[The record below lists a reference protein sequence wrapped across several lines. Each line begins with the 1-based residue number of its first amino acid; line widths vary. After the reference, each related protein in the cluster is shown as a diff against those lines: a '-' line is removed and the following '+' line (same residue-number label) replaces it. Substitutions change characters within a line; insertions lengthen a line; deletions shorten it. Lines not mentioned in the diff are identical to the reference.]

1 MGPIEVIL
9 ALVALAAAG
18 GLVYALSVLGK
29 ARAQAATAQ
38 AELAA
43 MRAERDS
50 VRADLG
56 RLSGELEASRRDE
69 QLRADQ
75 LTATKVELA
84 ARDQELRAEKTA
96 RAEDEEQHV
105 RALQEQREAA
115 DRSREELERRL
126 AQAHAQ
132 LEEKFKALASDAL
145 RRSADDLLK
154 LADERFKQQQ
164 QAHASE
170 MSKGKIAVEALVK
183 PIEETLKRT
192 DEKLAEIEKARLS
205 QHASLAEQIGHATRA
220 SELLRNE
227 ASKLTK
233 ALSKPE
239 VRGRYGEIQLRRVAE
254 LAGMTNYCDF
264 AEQST
269 LFDADGNI
277 QRPDLEVRL
286 PNGRVIAV
294 DAKTNTQAYMEAVDA
309 TAPEAQSAAL
319 DRFAKHVAE
328 QTQALGNKKYWAN
341 YDASPEF
348 VVMFVPGDQF
358 VDAALSRRP
367 DLLDIAAQKGVILA
381 SPSTLIGLLRAVAVG
396 WREKK
401 VQDQAREL
409 FDLGR
414 ELHERVSNFYSH
426 ARRVGKNL
434 DQAVGS
440 FNDMVGSFES
450 RVTPTLRKFEDAG
463 VKSAKELEPPPEV
476 VTRVRSLMPE
486 GKPLPEIEERSS

>member
-1 MGPIEVIL
+1 MSAIEVVL
-9 ALVALAAAG
+9 ALVALSLAAGLAWAVVNLGRARAAA
-18 GLVYALSVLGK
+18 
-29 ARAQAATAQ
+29 AATDAG
-38 AELAA
+38 LAA
-43 MRAERDS
+43 ARAERDGARTELTR
-50 VRADLG
+50 VQQELDAARREGNLRA
-56 RLSGELEASRRDE
+56 E
-69 QLRADQ
+69 QLS
-75 LTATKVELA
+75 ATIRELA
-84 ARDQELRAEKTA
+84 TRDAELRAERIA
-96 RAEDEEQHV
+96 REEDENVHQDML
-105 RALQEQREAA
+105 RRERQAA
-115 DRSREELERRL
+115 SEHREDLERRL
-126 AQAHAQ
+126 GQAHAQ
-132 LEEKFKALASDAL
+132 LEEKFKALATDAL

-154 LADERFKQQQ
+154 LADERFTKQQ
-164 QAHASE
+164 ASHASE
-170 MSKGKIAVEALVK
+170 MQKGKLAVEQLVK

-192 DEKLAEIEKARLS
+192 DEKLAEIEKSRLS
-205 QHASLAEQIGHATRA
+205 QHATLAEQLSAATRA
-220 SELLRNE
+220 SELLRTE
-227 ASKLTK
+227 AGKLTR

-254 LAGMTNYCDF
+254 LAGMASYCDF

-277 QRPDLEVRL
+277 QRPDVEVKL

-294 DAKTNTQAYMEAVDA
+294 DAKTNTQAYMDAVEA
-309 TAPEAQSAAL
+309 TTPEAQGAAL
-319 DRFAKHVAE
+319 DRFAKHVVDQA
-328 QTQALGNKKYWAN
+328 QALGGKKYWAN

-367 DLLDIAAQKGVILA
+367 DLLDLAAQRGVILA

-409 FDLGR
+409 FELGK
-414 ELHERVSNFYSH
+414 ELHERVSNFYAH

-463 VKSAKELEPPPEV
+463 VRSAKELEPPAEV
-476 VTRVRSLMPE
+476 VTRVRTL
-486 GKPLPEIEERSS
+486 LPEATPRLDEQNG

>member
-1 MGPIEVIL
+1 MELVLLG
-9 ALVALAAAG
+9 VALALAG
-18 GLVYALSVLGK
+18 GLAWAVVTLGK
-29 ARAQAATAQ
+29 ARGSVAAAQAD
-38 AELAA
+38 LAA
-43 MRAERDS
+43 LRAERDS
-50 VRADLG
+50 VRAELTRLQSDLD
-56 RLSGELEASRRDE
+56 ASRRE
-69 QLRADQ
+69 SQLRADQ
-75 LTATKVELA
+75 LSSTIKELA
-84 ARDQELRAEKTA
+84 TRDAELRAERVA
-96 RAEDEEQHV
+96 REEDENVH
-105 RALQEQREAA
+105 QEMLRRERQAA
-115 DRSREELERRL
+115 AEHREDLEKRL
-126 AQAHAQ
+126 TQAHAQ
-132 LEEKFKALASDAL
+132 LEEKFKALAGDAM

-154 LADERFKQQQ
+154 LADERFNKQQ
-164 QAHASE
+164 ASHAAE
-170 MSKGKIAVEALVK
+170 MQKGKLAVEQLVK

-205 QHASLAEQIGHATRA
+205 QHASLAEQIKGATAA
-220 SELLRNE
+220 SELIRLE
-227 ASKLTK
+227 AGKLTR

-254 LAGMTNYCDF
+254 LAGMASYCDF

-269 LFDADGNI
+269 LFDSDGNI
-277 QRPDLEVRL
+277 QRPDVEVKL

-294 DAKTNTQAYMEAVDA
+294 DAKTNTQAYMDAIEA
-309 TAPEAQSAAL
+309 TSPEAQGVAL
-319 DRFAKHVAE
+319 DRFAKHVVE
-328 QTQALGNKKYWAN
+328 QAQALGGKKYWAN

-367 DLLDIAAQKGVILA
+367 DLLDVAAQKGVILA

-409 FDLGR
+409 FELGK

-463 VKSAKELEPPPEV
+463 VKSAKELDPPPEV
-476 VTRVRSLMPE
+476 VTRVRTL
-486 GKPLPEIEERSS
+486 LPEATPKLDEQAG